1 MGFEYITLET
11 LKKSD
16 KAIIEVAMMDD
27 YPERVVVKH
36 LKGVNINLFH
46 QISFLHS
53 VYIPKIYKCELD
65 GEWFVVIEE
74 YLEGENLEKYLRE
87 HRLTD
92 KQKLDIAL
100 QLCEAVKCLHALQP
114 PIIHRDIKPHNI
126 IVNEHGALKLIDFD
140 ASRYYREDDN
150 RQDTRLLGT
159 PEYAPPEQ
167 YGYSQTDVRSDIY
180 SMGMVFKELNLTE
193 KKFLV
198 SEWEKM
204 VGKCRNFDPKH
215 RYQTVDE
222 LEKEIK
228 KMAFLR
234 TITGKTV
241 LGWTAAVLLLLIVLW
256 QGCMLTR
263 NNDAGASNQNEVTGM
278 PTPTEVVQES
288 VTLEPKAT
296 STPVPTETPTQAVE
310 PTAEPTATNT
320 PVPTETPTPV
330 PTEMPASVN
339 SLIPGV
345 ETVEELDAYFAST
358 NLYVYNFYRS
368 IAEQTKFYIG
378 VDSLLDTSWKFDKI
392 TFTNYETGVEVEVPA
407 SMIDLESEI
416 ISVSNDFLLGL
427 EDTYYQVIIYITN
440 GESSLPA
447 MSTVVKVSEAVD
459 ETGHIRALGRDWVT
473 FYTQYPTDIII
484 TSNSENV
491 LKMEKLYICQSGIYP
506 DGIPEIL
513 DAEILTEV
521 NPADYEIMDA
531 GKMMRLSKEL
541 LAGYS
546 NESRVIFAALCND
559 GNYWRIVVE
568 YDNGKPYWMP
578 Q

>member
-1 MGFEYITLET
+1 MGLEYITLET

-16 KAIIEVAMMDD
+16 KAIVEVAMMDD

-100 QLCEAVKCLHALQP
+100 LLCEAVKCLHMLQP

-126 IVNEHGALKLIDFD
+126 IINEHGALKLIDFD

-193 KKFLV
+193 KKFLI
-198 SEWEKM
+198 SRWEKM

-241 LGWTAAVLLLLIVLW
+241 LSWTVAVLLLLIVLW

-263 NNDAGASNQNEVTGM
+263 NNDTMVDNQNVVTGM
-278 PTPTEVVQES
+278 PTPTEDVQES
-288 VTLEPKAT
+288 MTPEPTAT
-296 STPVPTETPTQAVE
+296 NTPVPTETPTQAVE
-310 PTAEPTATNT
+310 PTAEPTATST
-320 PVPTETPTPV
+320 PL
-330 PTEMPASVN
+330 PTEMPSDKLAAIEALGTHLN
-339 SLIPGV
+339 Q
-345 ETVEELDAYFAST
+345 TT
-358 NLYVYNFYRS
+358 RVYNY
-368 IAEQTKFYIG
+368 Y
-378 VDSLLDTSWKFDKI
+378 LDMDDK
-392 TFTNYETGVEVEVPA
+392 NGLHLPA
-407 SMIDLESEI
+407 SLSFVDGLSLE
-416 ISVSNDFLLGL
+416 
-427 EDTYYQVIIYITN
+427 
-440 GESSLPA
+440 
-447 MSTVVKVSEAVD
+447 
-459 ETGHIRALGRDWVT
+459 
-473 FYTQYPTDIII
+473 
-484 TSNSENV
+484 
-491 LKMEKLYICQSGIYP
+491 
-506 DGIPEIL
+506 
-513 DAEILTEV
+513 
-521 NPADYEIMDA
+521 
-531 GKMMRLSKEL
+531 
-541 LAGYS
+541 
-546 NESRVIFAALCND
+546 RVIFYEHLTETEIEVPMEMLSSENGYVLVSEEFLETLENVYYNVTVDYKDANGGRYGIKDDYGIHKKQNGNITEQVLANANQSYYKVYPMECAVFVSDAHTIKITGLYMDITDMIGAKVVWENNSLQIVD
-559 GNYWRIVVE
+559 SSNYQISPKGNYVVVSKE
-568 YDNGKPYWMP
+568 FLSQYVEKETLYLYAACDDGSYRPFWIKYRDDVPPWMK
-578 Q
+578 